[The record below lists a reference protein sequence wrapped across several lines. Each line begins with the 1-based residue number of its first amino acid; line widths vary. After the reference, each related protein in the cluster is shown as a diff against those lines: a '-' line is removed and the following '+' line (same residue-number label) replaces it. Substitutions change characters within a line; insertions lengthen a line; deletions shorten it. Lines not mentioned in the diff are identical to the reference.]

1 MHPRF
6 LVLAVLGLVL
16 AATPAFAT
24 VVVVPEPGTAAL
36 LGAGVLAGVLAL
48 RVRKRK

>member
-1 MHPRF
+1 MHPRLF
-6 LVLAVLGLVL
+6 ALGVLGLVL

-36 LGAGVLAGVLAL
+36 LGGAALAGVLAY
-48 RVRKRK
+48 RIRTRK